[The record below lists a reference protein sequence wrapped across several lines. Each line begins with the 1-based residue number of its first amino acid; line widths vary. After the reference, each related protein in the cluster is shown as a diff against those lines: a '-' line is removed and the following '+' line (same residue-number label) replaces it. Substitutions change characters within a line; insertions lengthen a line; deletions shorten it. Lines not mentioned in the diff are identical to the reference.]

1 MRIVAWVGI
10 VVAGALLGSCA
21 RDPYVTGEDE
31 VRSGGWF
38 ISKQIDPVT
47 DAELPSS
54 ALFGYASN
62 SYVAFPKASQFQI
75 TCFDGRPLVRFT
87 FAFKI
92 GNDRESVFGYRFDDR
107 PGHTNVESRIVKDR
121 QIIVIEE
128 PEALATFLRDL
139 PGSRTLYIR
148 IRSLLAGRTSA
159 EYVLEGS
166 GAAINA
172 AFVDCPMPVLPAAP
186 ARRTS

>member
-1 MRIVAWVGI
+1 MLTV
-10 VVAGALLGSCA
+10 
-21 RDPYVTGEDE
+21 
-31 VRSGGWF
+31 
-38 ISKQIDPVT
+38 ISPK
-47 DAELPSS
+47 SS
-54 ALFGYASN
+54 AFVVQADPDHIKRVIAERRRCGIGEGFA
-62 SYVAFPKASQFQI
+62 
-75 TCFDGRPLVRFT
+75 VREGDT
-87 FAFKI
+87 
-92 GNDRESVFGYRFDDR
+92 
-107 PGHTNVESRIVKDR
+107 
-121 QIIVIEE
+121 
-128 PEALATFLRDL
+128 LATFLREL